1 MQMRNVKRMI
11 FFIDFLK
18 RISRDNI
25 NTGGAGGGAWKREG
39 FNQVTIKF
47 NQSNHLIIIHR
58 NVTTL
63 EGGRIR

>member
-25 NTGGAGGGAWKREG
+25 NTGGAGGGG
-39 FNQVTIKF
+39 
-47 NQSNHLIIIHR
+47 
-58 NVTTL
+58 L
-63 EGGRIR
+63 ETGGVQPSYH